1 MPRSEKSY
9 YAKGAL
15 LRRIIAL
22 VGGGAKA
29 LQYFIFGPEVSFP
42 GNCYSDSPPG
52 GSINSPPGTLLMDQ
66 IHQQQQAH
74 EMIGAAESVLWEA
87 RPVPA
92 RVAILKDRS
101 SSLWDPSGTAKWPN
115 LTEYTMGYR
124 AETYVSNFRSCPS
137 VAGSRLHAEEP
148 LPAAS
153 PHSHQNSNLALNL
166 PQGLFLA
173 ISVHGSCSVDFVS
186 EDTLL
191 NSTALSAYSA
201 LLITEPNIPSRCF
214 PVLTEWTQAGG
225 SLVLMAGAA
234 QYDEYN
240 TSTDDALARLS
251 GCLSDPMPRLYL
263 KPLAQLPG
271 PIALPVAAPAVAVAV
286 AAESPPVF
294 AAHGTRS
301 YFTEIGAQS
310 TVLATFSNASINQ
323 ACLEVLQTL
332 CGGAKRASVGN
343 CLVCSGAHQTPLKN
357 VGCDEHTIEMF
368 CAAGKVHD
376 TTVPDSVAA
385 VQTPVGSGK
394 LVQLAFQPGVSYLI
408 NATQEYEIADP
419 YTQFPAGVRALLLS
433 IIKGSEPTADYAP
446 PATVVLDSQPTTVVV
461 GVETVLSVGP
471 GGPVLSLNNWGG
483 VPLGSDITV
492 TINLPKG
499 AASATSLEARA
510 TQVVSAATRQV
521 LDCTAAILAA
531 GSAGGSLT
539 CQVPGFQYADFIV
552 IAASTRTRTRTLK
565 TDEEMD

>member
-1 MPRSEKSY
+1 
-9 YAKGAL
+9 
-15 LRRIIAL
+15 
-22 VGGGAKA
+22 
-29 LQYFIFGPEVSFP
+29 
-42 GNCYSDSPPG
+42 
-52 GSINSPPGTLLMDQ
+52 
-66 IHQQQQAH
+66 
-74 EMIGAAESVLWEA
+74 
-87 RPVPA
+87 
-92 RVAILKDRS
+92 
-101 SSLWDPSGTAKWPN
+101 
-115 LTEYTMGYR
+115 
-124 AETYVSNFRSCPS
+124 
-137 VAGSRLHAEEP
+137 VAGSWLHAEKA
-148 LPAAS
+148 LPTAS

-173 ISVHGSCSVDFVS
+173 ISVHGGCSVDFVS

-271 PIALPVAAPAVAVAV
+271 PIALPVAAVAVAV

-301 YFTEIGAQS
+301 YFTEIGTQS

-357 VGCDEHTIEMF
+357 VGCDEHTIARF
-368 CAAGKVHD
+368 CAAGN
-376 TTVPDSVAA
+376 TTPPDSVAA

-408 NATQEYEIADP
+408 NATQEYELADP

-471 GGPVLSLNNWGG
+471 GGAVLSLCNWGG

-499 AASATSLEARA
+499 AASVTSLEARA

-521 LDCTAAILAA
+521 LDCATAISAA

-552 IAASTRTRTRTLK
+552 IAAAASTRTRTLK
-565 TDEEMD
+565 TDDTHGQLPPPRRTGQPSVIAWAGNTGTPCPCSNTSLCRSTTRAGPEKAFVFHTGYLQDDKVWPLYDWTQITTICIFGRLSPGLYVGPVLIKRRS